1 MLWVAV
7 EMAASLRHT
16 VCAGL
21 AGLTLLS
28 ACAGPAGASSS
39 RPAAAPP
46 IRPSPSAA
54 PVEAM
59 ASPAP
64 APVSA
69 APADELAELATRLR
83 VLEARIRASTTH
95 YTQLPVLGES
105 QQDAYQEL
113 IAHPDWAPR
122 LLSLTPS
129 DLRDVVSA
137 NLSAAQQIR
146 ELNGLRTSLPHWR
159 IVTPSE
165 PDVLLAYY
173 HEAQARYGIPW
184 EYLAAIN
191 LIETSMGRI
200 QGTSVAGALGPMQF
214 MPATWASYGQ
224 GGNVDDPHDAIL
236 AAGRYLRAHGAP
248 GDMARAVYAY
258 NPSDLYVR
266 AVTLYAGVMQAD
278 SRAFFGYYFWRV
290 YVPTTKGDILLP
302 PGFSN

>member
-1 MLWVAV
+1 MVWVAV

-16 VCAGL
+16 VWAAL
-21 AGLTLLS
+21 AGLTLMS

-83 VLEARIRASTTH
+83 VLEARTRASTTH
-95 YTQLPVLGES
+95 YPQLPVLG
-105 QQDAYQEL
+105 
-113 IAHPDWAPR
+113 
-122 LLSLTPS
+122 
-129 DLRDVVSA
+129 
-137 NLSAAQQIR
+137 
-146 ELNGLRTSLPHWR
+146 
-159 IVTPSE
+159 
-165 PDVLLAYY
+165 
-173 HEAQARYGIPW
+173 
-184 EYLAAIN
+184 AIN

-290 YVPTTKGDILLP
+290 YVPTTKGDVLLP
-302 PGFSN
+302 AGFSN